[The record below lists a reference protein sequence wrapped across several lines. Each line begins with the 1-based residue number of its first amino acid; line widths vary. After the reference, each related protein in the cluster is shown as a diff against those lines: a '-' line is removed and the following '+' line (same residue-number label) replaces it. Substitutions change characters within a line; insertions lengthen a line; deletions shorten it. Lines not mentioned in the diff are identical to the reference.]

1 MTEGP
6 SIVANVSSNIV
17 TGELG
22 RDIHPVV
29 FKVKMKVA
37 IPPSKPVIK
46 PVFASIVAIFSLLLV
61 QIPPLEG
68 VIVVVEPI
76 QICGGAVKFIAG
88 IGWMVIDD
96 VGRELHPVDD
106 SVKLKNAVPAP
117 IPVISPSLFTVAT
130 DALLLVQIPPDE
142 GDN

>member
-68 VIVVVEPI
+68 VIVV
-76 QICGGAVKFIAG
+76 
-88 IGWMVIDD
+88 IDD

-117 IPVISPSLFTVAT
+117 IPVISPSLFTIAT